1 MQVLLGLQKLAITI
15 RASDIEKIHREKEKK
30 KLRIAT
36 CSIQSRPIYKNSGFF
51 LLLLESLKSYAQD
64 LFIRVKEGEKSGRK
78 KTLFYSINTCV
89 LMRDLKRNRID
100 LKGPPFY
107 LKKHFISLL
116 LLL

>member
-36 CSIQSRPIYKNSGFF
+36 CSIQSRPIYKNGGFF

-64 LFIRVKEGEKSGRK
+64 LFIRVKEGK
-78 KTLFYSINTCV
+78 KKWEEEDPLLFNQHVCFDA
-89 LMRDLKRNRID
+89 R
-100 LKGPPFY
+100 P
-107 LKKHFISLL
+107 
-116 LLL
+116 